1 MDDFFYTISLAGL
14 IIVMDLILLLGFK
27 HIVTSYPK
35 ESEKIPSLPPKIHLQ
50 HK

>member
-1 MDDFFYTISLAGL
+1 MDDLFYAISLAGL

-27 HIVTSYPK
+27 HIVTSYSK
-35 ESEKIPSLPPKIHLQ
+35 ESEKISPLPQKIHLQ